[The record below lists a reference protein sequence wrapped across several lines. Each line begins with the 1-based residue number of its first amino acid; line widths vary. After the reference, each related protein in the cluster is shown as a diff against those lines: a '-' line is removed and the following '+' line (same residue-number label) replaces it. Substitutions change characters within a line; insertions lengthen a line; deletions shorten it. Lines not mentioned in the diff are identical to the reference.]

1 MLMRRVIKILQEDLG
16 ENHATT
22 RLAHANLEKIAGKV
36 RDEGYPMHSIARI
49 EREGPKKLLAI
60 DGGGI
65 RGVLALEVLQKIED
79 LLKAKSGRTD
89 FVLADYFDYIAGTS
103 TGGIIAAGLSIGMPV
118 KDILAFYQE
127 AGAQMFVK
135 AHLLRRL
142 RYKFEDEPLATKLK
156 NVFGT
161 DTALGSDKLQTLLL
175 LVMRNATTDSPWPI
189 SNNPYAKYN
198 DRGRPDCNLNFP
210 LWQLVR
216 ASTAAPTYFPPEVI
230 VLPGIQPAGEREF
243 VFVDGGVT
251 MYNNPAFQMFLMA
264 TLDRYWAAKPEARW
278 RPGADRM
285 LIVSVGTGTSP
296 DARQGLNPDQMNL
309 LFNANAIPAALMF
322 AALNEQ
328 DLLCRIF
335 GDCRAGDL
343 MDREVGDLVGS
354 AGPLEN
360 GQKLF
365 TYLRYNAELT
375 REGLDA
381 LGCPGIEP
389 ETVQQMDSIDGIPDL
404 RKAGKKVAETKVL
417 EGHFDGFTP
426 S

>member
-1 MLMRRVIKILQEDLG
+1 M
-16 ENHATT
+16 
-22 RLAHANLEKIAGKV
+22 NL
-36 RDEGYPMHSIARI
+36 IARI
-49 EREGPKKLLAI
+49 EQEGPKKLLAI

-65 RGVLALEVLQKIED
+65 RGVLALEVLQRIED
-79 LLKAKSGRTD
+79 LLKSKSGRAD

-103 TGGIIAAGLSIGMPV
+103 TGGIIAAGLAIGKPV
-118 KDILAFYQE
+118 KEILDFYLE

-135 AHLLRRL
+135 ANLLRRL
-142 RYKFEDEPLATKLK
+142 RYEFKSEPLAAKLRE
-156 NVFGT
+156 VFDA
-161 DTALGSDKLQTLLL
+161 DTTLGSEKLQTLLL

-198 DRGRPDCNLNFP
+198 DNTRPDCNFKFP

-230 VLPGIQPAGEREF
+230 VLPSVRPGGEREF
-243 VFVDGGVT
+243 IFVDGGVT

-264 TLDRYWAAKPEARW
+264 TLDRYWALKPDARW
-278 RPGADRM
+278 RPGTDQM

-296 DARQGLNPDQMNL
+296 DVRSGLEPDQMNL
-309 LFNANAIPAALMF
+309 LFNATAIPAALMF

-328 DLLCRIF
+328 DLLCRVF
-335 GDCRAGDL
+335 GDCRAGDPI
-343 MDREVGDLVGS
+343 DREIGDLVGS
-354 AGPLEN
+354 AGLLVP

-375 REGLDA
+375 REGLDM
-381 LGCPGIEP
+381 LGCRDIKP
-389 ETVQQMDSIDGIPDL
+389 ETVQQMDSIDGIPEL
-404 RKAGKKVAETKVL
+404 RTVGKKVAETKV
-417 EGHFDGFTP
+417 ETRHFDGFAA